1 MGKADEFIEEFLSHY
16 ASEFYDPVKAHEYY
30 LKTRELK
37 GRQKGE
43 GITTQTQKEA
53 FNYSN
58 AQIDAA
64 QKADEQK
71 AQTSVQ
77 EQIQKLQETAQ
88 AKAQELQA
96 KLQAVMDRLAK
107 GRDADLAQ
115 VNADEKQKVSDIRT
129 KMQADIQKASDDKN
143 IEVTKIAEQRKLE
156 LARLADATQR
166 QVDALPPIPKGLPDG
181 ELQRLTLERSDK
193 LAKIY
198 GDASVSRD
206 DIMTTASQKR
216 DAATETYLNKRDSI
230 RDTANQ
236 QTEEVKSQASEKRA
250 AINNDVANQA
260 NSQKESVNSERST
273 IAADLKAGVEQARQN
288 YEQMKADLVTK
299 YEGVRDKNYQDI
311 KALGPKPVK
320 KPVKKGAHS
329 TGSKTNRG
337 HHK

>member
-1 MGKADEFIEEFLSHY
+1 MARADDFIESFLAHY

-37 GRQKGE
+37 GRKTGQGLR
-43 GITTQTQKEA
+43 TQGQKEA
-53 FNYSN
+53 FNYSS

-71 AQTSVQ
+71 AQASVQ
-77 EQIQKLQETAQ
+77 EQVQKLQEAAQ
-88 AKAQELQA
+88 AKAQELQT
-96 KLQAVMDRLAK
+96 KLQAVMERLKQGRADNLAK
-107 GRDADLAQ
+107 VD
-115 VNADEKQKVSDIRT
+115 ADEKKEVSDIRT

-143 IEVTKIAEQRKLE
+143 TEVTKIAEQRKLE

-166 QVDALPPIPKGLPDG
+166 QVDALPSIPKGLPES
-181 ELQRLTLERSDK
+181 ELQRLTLERSSK
-193 LAKIY
+193 LAQIY
-198 GDASVSRD
+198 GDASVARD
-206 DIMTTASQKR
+206 DILTNASQKR
-216 DAATETYLNKRDSI
+216 DAATESYLNKKDSI
-230 RDTANQ
+230 REAANQ
-236 QTEEVKSQASEKRA
+236 QTEEAKSRASEKRA

-299 YEGVRDKNYQDI
+299 YEGVRDQNFLDI
-311 KALGPKPVK
+311 KGMAPPASK

-329 TGSKTNRG
+329 TASKTNRG
-337 HHK
+337 HRK